1 MNSKLQHRSDRSFQ
15 FSSHCVLIFLL
26 QQEIE
31 WKWSWAPAGI
41 LENFTVKVKI
51 SAKRKE
57 EFLPKA
63 AAYGIKDRQRNLPH
77 DIINSD
83 SVAYL
88 MTVRSMCVQMS
99 MCAYVCRC
107 KYKYTN
113 IHKYVQSYGKALP
126 LAPHC

>member
-1 MNSKLQHRSDRSFQ
+1 MEV
-15 FSSHCVLIFLL
+15 VLGT
-26 QQEIE
+26 
-31 WKWSWAPAGI
+31 AGI

-57 EFLPKA
+57 ELLPKA
-63 AAYGIKDRQRNLPH
+63 AAYSIKDRHRNLPH

-83 SVAYL
+83 SVSLPDDCQEY
-88 MTVRSMCVQMS
+88 V
-99 MCAYVCRC
+99 CAHEHVCRC

-113 IHKYVQSYGKALP
+113 IHKYVHSYGKVLP

>member
-1 MNSKLQHRSDRSFQ
+1 MEV
-15 FSSHCVLIFLL
+15 VLGT
-26 QQEIE
+26 
-31 WKWSWAPAGI
+31 AGI

-57 EFLPKA
+57 ELLPKA
-63 AAYGIKDRQRNLPH
+63 AGYSIKGRQRNLPH

-113 IHKYVQSYGKALP
+113 IHKYVHSYGKALP